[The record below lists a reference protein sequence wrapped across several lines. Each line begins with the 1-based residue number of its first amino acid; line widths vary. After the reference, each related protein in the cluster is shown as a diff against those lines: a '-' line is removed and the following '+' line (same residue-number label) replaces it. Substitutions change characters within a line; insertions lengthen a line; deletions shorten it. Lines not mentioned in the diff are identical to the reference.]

1 MSTRKTIN
9 IDPKKQGG
17 LLKLIVPGFIILIA
31 LLVLTNTTFVTIDP
45 GEKGIVFKRFA
56 GGLDKDAAPLNQGF
70 KIIMPWNKIYIYDV
84 RIQEHFQEMTVLS
97 KNGLNIEVD
106 LSARYRPHSGKIAFL
121 HDEIGKDYLT
131 TIIIPELRSATREII
146 GKYLPDELYSTKR
159 ETIQQEIFTRTKD
172 KVEKNYLVIDDIL
185 IRGVKLPQTL
195 QEAIERK
202 LKEEQSSLEYEF
214 KLERERKEAERRLIE
229 AQAKADANDILTRSL
244 NDKILRDKGIE
255 ATLQLAQSPN
265 SKVVIVGGGGDGL
278 PLILNN

>member
-9 IDPKKQGG
+9 LDPKRKGG
-17 LLKLIVPGFIILIA
+17 LMKLLIPGFIILIV
-31 LLVLTNTTFVTIDP
+31 LLILTNTTFVTIDP

-56 GGLDKDAAPLNQGF
+56 GGLDKDQPPLSQGF
-70 KIIMPWNKIYIYDV
+70 RVIMPWNKVYIYDV
-84 RIQEHFQEMTVLS
+84 RIQEHFEEMTVLS

-106 LSARYRPHSGKIAFL
+106 LSVRYRPIESDIADL
-121 HDEIGKDYLT
+121 HDEIGKDYLN
-131 TIIIPELRSATREII
+131 TIIKPELRSATREII

-159 ETIQQEIFTRTKD
+159 ETIQQEIYERTRD
-172 KVEKNYLVIDDIL
+172 KVESNHLIIDDIL
-185 IRGVKLPQTL
+185 IRGVQLPQTL
-195 QEAIERK
+195 QDAIERK

-214 KLERERKEAERRLIE
+214 RLERERKEAERRLIE
-229 AQAKADANDILTRSL
+229 AQAKADANEILTQSL